1 MFDRDNCSHT
11 ISDIHTGKIAVFF
24 LQNSQFSCIVVHNRG
39 KHGLET
45 CQMGSAFCIVNVIT
59 KSKNI
64 FMEFVDILENPFHRN
79 SITLS

>member
-1 MFDRDNCSHT
+1 MPR
-11 ISDIHTGKIAVFF
+11 IFF
-24 LQNSQFSCIVVHNRG
+24 LDNIDPDTMN
-39 KHGLET
+39 GLFNALDLNKT
-45 CQMGSAFCIVNVIT
+45 LVNVIT